1 MIDIGSVKIGA
12 MTYKVELVPDLHIG
26 EGDERKD
33 LHGQIWQDKQQIDVN
48 ADQTEVMQAASVL
61 HESMHGILNHAG
73 HEDHSEQM
81 IIALGFGLVDFI
93 RDNPELIDLIQHGEK
108 REMILSP
115 ETMRLFYGDDY
126 LRAPLNG
133 HSKEE

>member
-1 MIDIGSVKIGA
+1 MIDSVKIGA
-12 MTYKVELVPDLHIG
+12 MTYKVVLVQDLHIG

-48 ADQTEVMQAASVL
+48 ADQTDVMQAASVL
-61 HESMHGILNHAG
+61 HESLHGILNHAG

-93 RDNPELIDLIQHGEK
+93 RDNPELIDLIQHGDKKTWYAPQSLLYGNGLSNLLGEK
-108 REMILSP
+108 PIES
-115 ETMRLFYGDDY
+115 
-126 LRAPLNG
+126 NG
-133 HSKEE
+133 SEE